1 MSRTTAA
8 VRRPART
15 MVVAAAL
22 SVLAACS
29 GSASDGGDPEPS
41 PTAPV
46 RTLTAGEIETAA
58 VDGSDVPNHQVGAR
72 EAADRYEN
80 SEVSTSQP
88 ECVVQARV
96 ALGMDVGDPVST
108 VQRTAMGNPRGAKSG
123 SGDLVKTT
131 VNLASYKGK
140 GKGKDKGEEKVLYD
154 LGYASTACMF
164 GFTATVRGE
173 RTPVLSPPQEAEP
186 GRLGFADEYTWFTLT
201 GKPGDDVPTR
211 KVLVVRSGHTLGFFS
226 RTYPGSATDTSAKTM
241 PFPVDVARAQWKK
254 LATGDAAE

>member
-1 MSRTTAA
+1 MSRTTTA
-8 VRRPART
+8 VRRPARI

-29 GSASDGGDPEPS
+29 GTESDGGDPEPS
-41 PTAPV
+41 PTAPA

-58 VDGSDVPNHQVGAR
+58 VDGSDVPNHEVGAR

-108 VQRTAMGNPRGAKSG
+108 VQRTAMGNPPGAKSG

-140 GKGKDKGEEKVLYD
+140 GEEEVLHD
-154 LGYASTACMF
+154 LGLASTACMS
-164 GFTATVRGE
+164 GFTASVRGE
-173 RTPVLSPPQEAEP
+173 RTPVLTPPQEGEP
-186 GRLGFADEYTWFTLT
+186 GRLGFADEYTWFTHT
-201 GKPGDDVPTR
+201 GRPGDDAPTR

-226 RTYPGSATDTSAKTM
+226 RTYPGPATDTSSKAM
-241 PFPVDVARAQWKK
+241 PFPVDVARAQWRK
-254 LATGDAAE
+254 LAAQ

>member
-8 VRRPART
+8 VRRPARI

-140 GKGKDKGEEKVLYD
+140 GKNKGEEKVLYD
-154 LGYASTACMF
+154 LGYASTACMR

-201 GKPGDDVPTR
+201 GKPGGDVPTR

-226 RTYPGSATDTSAKTM
+226 RTYPGPATDTSAKAM

-254 LATGDAAE
+254 LATSNAAE